1 MEPKPK
7 KLLDQ
12 ISDSIRQKHYS
23 HRTERAYIH
32 WIRQYSLFHDK
43 KHPKDMSAVEIE
55 KFLTC
60 LAVERNIAASTQ
72 NQAFYA
78 NLFL

>member
-32 WIRQYSLFHDK
+32 WIRQYSLFLD
-43 KHPKDMSAVEIE
+43 SAI
-55 KFLTC
+55 
-60 LAVERNIAASTQ
+60 
-72 NQAFYA
+72 
-78 NLFL
+78 